1 MAQGDRMRNEKNAKE
16 HRYEAVTV
24 LGHGML
30 FTTAYL
36 DPTTIPKGV
45 YLYAV
50 RHHSEDPE
58 KPIQLASWAVANR
71 YGCLLSTTPISL
83 QQHPKLNNSF
93 KNIDPDRDWE
103 QRGYFVKLNEYLEH
117 YPIQKPRSLGQER

>member
-1 MAQGDRMRNEKNAKE
+1 MVWGNCMRNEKNAKDL
-16 HRYEAVTV
+16 RYEAVTV

-36 DPTTIPKGV
+36 DPNTIPKGV

-58 KPIQLASWAVANR
+58 KPIQLSAWAVVNR
-71 YGCLLSTTPISL
+71 YGTLLSTTPIHL
-83 QQHPKLNNSF
+83 QHHPKLNNSF

-103 QRGYFVKLNEYLEH
+103 NRGYFVKLHEYLEH
-117 YPIQKPRSLGQER
+117 YPIQKTRSYGQER